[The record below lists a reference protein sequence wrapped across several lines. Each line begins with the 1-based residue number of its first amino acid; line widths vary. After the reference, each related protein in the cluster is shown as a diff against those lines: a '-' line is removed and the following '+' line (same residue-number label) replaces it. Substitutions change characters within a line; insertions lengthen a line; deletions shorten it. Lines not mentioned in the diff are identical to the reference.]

1 MICYGGNKLEKTVS
15 ILCPNCGTE
24 CKDELDRWPSPNIY
38 AETAHESTDCIG
50 GTLVCPKCGK
60 EINFSISED
69 FDSFFEKINYFLV
82 GLIYFFS

>member
-69 FDSFFEKINYFLV
+69 FNGDVICSPSDLAIN
-82 GLIYFFS
+82 